1 MPLKE
6 ISHPAID
13 IDLRYATPDNFT
25 GQVIYDHAI
34 AFLHK
39 DALQALVHA
48 AELAAAQGLRLRVL
62 DAYRPSAA
70 QWRLWAVMPDA
81 RFVADP
87 RKGSMH
93 TRGVAVDLTLSD
105 ASGRQLDMG
114 TAFDEMTEQ
123 SFHGCCDI
131 AVEAQ
136 RNRCL
141 LLGIMTVAGWDHHP
155 FEWWHFNLPQP
166 TRYPRLS
173 DDVEGEFLMDVH
185 PAEPSL

>member
-1 MPLKE
+1 MPLRE

-25 GQVIYDHAI
+25 GKTIYDHAV
-34 AFLHK
+34 AYLHQ
-39 DALQALVHA
+39 DALAALVRA

-70 QWRLWAVMPDA
+70 QWRLWQALPDP

-87 RKGSMH
+87 RMGSMH
-93 TRGVAVDLTLSD
+93 TRGVAVDLTLCD
-105 ASGRQLDMG
+105 AKGLPLDMG

-123 SFHGCCDI
+123 SFHG
-131 AVEAQ
+131 ATSMGAAAQ

-141 LLGIMTVAGWDHHP
+141 LLGLMTLAGWTHHP
-155 FEWWHFNLPQP
+155 YEWWHYNLPDP
-166 TRYPRLS
+166 TRYMPLS
-173 DDVEGEFLMDVH
+173 DGAEGSFLMD
-185 PAEPSL
+185 